1 MTDFD
6 SKRPERVGEITLE
19 DRGRSR
25 MLHAAVRSCRRSR
38 WYAVRSVHL
47 LALVLSLLLLGPAA
61 SATAATNVSGTISA
75 NTTWTLANSPYVMT
89 GDVYVAAGVT
99 LTIQPG
105 VLVQGDASL
114 RRLIINGTLSAV
126 GTASQPITFTSTA
139 DTAPGQWLG
148 ISFRAG
154 SGASALKFVNVR
166 RGGWGASQGDSMVEI
181 LGGNVTIEDSTFSQS
196 STSGV
201 GVVGGLTGA
210 GVSATITRS
219 KSEANGAGGAGSGLY
234 SFNGRVTV
242 DDSAFWSNA
251 TDGINLTVGNSYSQP
266 VSQITGSSIWGNQR
280 NGVYIFQD
288 TAVADLGPD
297 GHVAGK
303 LGNAIYDNGTFGFT
317 PAEAWTQM
325 SVLRTSL
332 SVDWTGTY
340 WGPVSYIPCGLG
352 SQNGQLSFGA
362 PDPNPNSAAPV
373 PRGPV
378 EHTLDFLGQN
388 WCGNDRIL
396 VNAPAYEFPDLY
408 FDAPPPSFGGL
419 LKENTFGCTECQLE
433 QHENALS
440 LDIPDESALAYT
452 AEPVNTASGSL
463 TETATDLHLAG
474 PGIPFDWSR
483 SYNSG
488 DATVGALGPGWAAP
502 FDSRVTVL
510 NQSTGELDYHAGSGQ
525 HTHFTK
531 ITGGQSGAATY
542 GARGFDGTFK
552 RQSDGSYQLITR
564 DLRTFAFDSSG
575 NLTQIKPRFLPA
587 TNLVYLS
594 GKLSSVVDSAGRSI
608 AITYSVSD
616 PTLIERVTLP
626 DGRYV
631 QYGYTSGRLTSVRDP
646 RGKTTTLSYDGN
658 GRLSSIQDPLGH
670 YELQNIQ
677 YDSQGRVTSEQNGTG
692 DTTSYAYTTS
702 SGFDLTTVTIPG
714 RGDWVYKHRNYM
726 LMNVTD
732 PLGRITSYTYDAMG
746 RRATV
751 TDGRGNTSRYEYD
764 IIGNI
769 VKEVAPQPLG
779 YVVTRTFNATN
790 DLLTE
795 KDGRANTTSYIYA
808 TSSDT
813 AVDYQV
819 GQLKTVTDREAGLTT
834 LKYWTTT
841 SSPAPPSTVVGLL
854 KSTTN
859 QRSKTTAFDYDSSGN
874 QNQITSSLGFKTT
887 MGYDSSGRRTTRRDP
902 RGNVPFPPAGYLTQW
917 TYDDADHISTL
928 TDARGNVTTYDYTDN
943 ELPWKVTRTENDAT
957 PRTTTLEYDNADRP
971 WKTTDPRSG
980 VETRTYWP
988 DGQLKSRQSPE
999 ARTTTYNY
1007 DAAGQLTTLIEPNG
1021 NATGGT
1027 PSDFTWTYGYDN
1039 AGNRT
1044 SEAHPDAGTRQI
1056 AFDALN
1062 RLYQWTDALNHV
1074 TSVVYDAN
1082 DNVVTRTDGLTHQSN
1097 FTYDK
1102 IDRLLTETDERN
1114 KTTTSTYYPTGE
1126 LQSVTTPLGNKTT
1139 YNLDN
1144 DGRTTSMVE
1153 PRGNVIGADPAQY
1166 TWVYQ
1171 YDEAANRIA
1180 VTDPLGN
1187 AFQYAYNSL
1196 NDVTQITDQRT
1207 NSTSLTFDSMNRLW
1221 KVTPPA
1227 AGATG
1232 TLETAYAYDAAG
1244 NLASRTDPNNHVTTW
1259 TSDLDGLVTQRTT
1272 PIGTWNLNYDSNA
1285 SLKKNETPAGSSTQ
1299 TAGDGTI
1306 SYGYDRMGRPTTVD
1320 YSDTTADVTRTYD
1333 AAGRLQTMVDGSGTV
1348 TYTYDNAD
1356 RLTDIARTGGGSGL
1370 NGTFHYGYDDAGNIT
1385 GRSYPDSTATTQV
1398 FDDDGRLAS
1407 VTSASLSTSF
1417 GYDAAGNLTTT
1428 TLPGGN
1434 GYIATRTFDRAGRLT
1449 TAENTKS
1456 GTILSKFL
1464 RTLDAAGNPTKVQ
1477 TTRGANDVYDAY
1489 EYDTRNRLTGSCF
1502 DVGSGSTN
1510 CTGAANA
1517 ISYAYDK
1524 VSNRTQEVRSG
1535 NVGNTGTIDS
1545 AYNSFD
1551 QLTSTTKAG
1560 QTSNYTYDTN
1570 GNQASIGNRTFT
1582 YDLAD
1587 RLTSTALDT
1596 GSPTTIGKTSVG
1608 ASNNKLAA
1616 NLKSGNKVTLSQ
1628 QGRFTTISAYLDG
1641 NGTGSGSQNVRAL
1654 IYADSSGSP
1663 GPLKATSAQ
1672 VNIAKGRAPG
1682 WVDFTIS
1689 PTVTLPAGD
1698 YWLVLH
1704 SGTTANIIRRFGD
1717 TVTGSERNN
1726 TDTYSDGAA
1735 DPFGTATTGNWSWST
1750 KATYT
1755 PVSNAGYSYDGDNQ
1769 RVSSTSSADLRYVWD
1784 PLAESGIPELI
1795 LERTP
1800 TGGLVRRYLDGPLS
1814 ATTMTNSTGSF
1825 YYHQD
1830 PLGTVTDVTNAS
1842 GVAQWRYDYEAY
1854 GAQRTSTNVSGTA
1867 PENRLRFNGQYLD
1880 SETTQY
1886 HLRARQYD
1894 PATGRLDGLDPVDSS
1909 LSAAYDAAYLYASAR
1924 PTVLSDPTGLDP
1936 RLGNA
1941 NVNCAQNAFLCV
1953 LIYSAGYRDG
1963 CSGACVHSAVQNLEG
1978 RGISLDAIVAASNG
1992 KGKIVPVDRGPQ
2004 GPGIYLVGVGKP
2016 RLLKPPA
2023 DPTCGFMCSLGL
2035 AATGILGCHSEAS
2048 CVVQAALFFVP
2059 GGETCRVGRAALRAT
2074 KAATEGAFKVAA
2086 RANLRRLGLDGLNLA
2101 GRSYNSGRKAVEARG
2116 FTHVA
2121 TTSTGRQVFRNPQTG
2136 AKVIYDPA
2144 RGGRNPHWHIEDKG
2158 GQRYDR
2164 SGREVDRDEG
2174 KAHIPGR

>member
-1 MTDFD
+1 
-6 SKRPERVGEITLE
+6 
-19 DRGRSR
+19 
-25 MLHAAVRSCRRSR
+25 ML
-38 WYAVRSVHL
+38 
-47 LALVLSLLLLGPAA
+47 LVLVGPVE
-61 SATAATNVSGTISA
+61 SAHAATNVSGNISA
-75 NTTWTLANSPYVMT
+75 NTTWTLANSPYIMT
-89 GDVYVAAGVT
+89 GDVYVLSGVT
-99 LTIQPG
+99 LTIEPG
-105 VLVQGDASL
+105 VLIQADASSRTL
-114 RRLIINGTLSAV
+114 SVNGSLSAV
-126 GTASQPITFTSTA
+126 GTASQPITFTSTS
-139 DTAPGQWLG
+139 DSAPGQWNG
-148 ISFRAG
+148 IACCGSAG
-154 SGASALKFVNVR
+154 TTTLKYVNVR
-166 RGGWGASQGDSMVEI
+166 YGGDGGASPSNAMVGI
-181 LGGNVTIEDSTFSQS
+181 GGGTIIIEDSTFSYS
-196 STSGV
+196 TTSGLNAT
-201 GVVGGLTGA
+201 GGDTGA
-210 GVSATITRS
+210 GLSLTIRRS
-219 KSEANGAGGAGSGLY
+219 KFESNGYDGTSKHGNGLR
-234 SFNGRVTV
+234 SFNAHVTV
-242 DDSAFWSNA
+242 EDSAFWSNA
-251 TDGINLTVGNSYSQP
+251 NEGLDFTVGNSYNQP
-266 VSQITGSSIWGNQR
+266 PSEISGSSIWGNGH
-280 NGVYIFQD
+280 GVSIFQD
-288 TAVADLGPD
+288 SNVAALAPD

-303 LGNAIYDNGTFGFT
+303 PGNAIYDNGTFAFT
-317 PAEAWTQM
+317 AGDGWSQLGIYRG
-325 SVLRTSL
+325 SF

-340 WGPVSYIPCGLG
+340 WGPVSYVPCPLG
-352 SQNGQLSFGA
+352 NQNGHLSFGVPNQN
-362 PDPNPNSAAPV
+362 PDAMFQI

-378 EHTLDFLGQN
+378 DSDVEAINQGWDIFSCSNDKVLD
-388 WCGNDRIL
+388 
-396 VNAPAYEFPDLY
+396 NAPAYQMPDLY
-408 FDAPPPSFGGL
+408 FDAPPPTFGGL
-419 LKENTFGCTECQLE
+419 LKENTFGCTECQRDNL
-433 QHENALS
+433 ENALS
-440 LDIPDESALAYT
+440 FDEPGESPLAYT

-463 TETATDLHLAG
+463 TETATDLRLAG
-474 PGIPFDWSR
+474 PGIPFDWTR

-488 DATVGALGPGWAAP
+488 DSTVGALGPGWAAP
-502 FDSRVTVL
+502 FDSKVTVL

-525 HTHFTK
+525 HTHFTQ
-531 ITGGQSGAATY
+531 ITGGQTGAATY

-552 RQSDGSYQLITR
+552 RLSDDSYQLITR
-564 DLRTFAFDSSG
+564 DRRTFTFDSSG

-587 TNLVYLS
+587 TSLVYAS

-608 AITYSVSD
+608 AITYSGSD
-616 PTLIERVTLP
+616 PTLIEKVTLP

-631 QYGYTSGRLTSVRDP
+631 QYGYTNGRLTSVRDT
-646 RGKTTTLSYDGN
+646 RAKTSTLSYDGN

-677 YDSQGRVTSEQNGTG
+677 YDGQGRVTSEQNGTG

-714 RGDWVYKHRNYM
+714 RGDWVYKHRNFM
-726 LMNVTD
+726 LMSVTD

-764 IIGNI
+764 TVGNI

-795 KDGRANTTSYIYA
+795 KDGRDNTTTYAYA

-813 AVDYQV
+813 GVDYQV

-859 QRSKTTAFDYDSSGN
+859 QRSKTTTFDYDSSGN
-874 QNQITSSLGFKTT
+874 QTQITSPLGFKTT
-887 MGYDSSGRRTTRRDP
+887 MGYDSSSRRTSRRDP
-902 RGNVPFPPAGYLTQW
+902 RGNVPVPPAGYLTQW
-917 TYDDADHISTL
+917 TYDDADHVSTL

-957 PRTTTLEYDNADRP
+957 SRTTILDYDNANRL
-971 WKTTDPRSG
+971 WKTTDPRGG
-980 VETRTYWP
+980 VEIRLYWP

-999 ARTTTYNY
+999 GRTTTYNY
-1007 DAAGQLTTLIEPNG
+1007 DTAGQLATLIEPNG

-1027 PSDFTWTYGYDN
+1027 PSDFTWTYAYDN

-1044 SEAHPDAGTRQI
+1044 SEAHPDGGTRQI
-1056 AFDALN
+1056 GFDALN
-1062 RLYQWTDALNHV
+1062 RPNQWTDPLNHV
-1074 TSVVYDAN
+1074 TSIVYDAN
-1082 DNVVTRTDGLTHQSN
+1082 DNVVTRTDGLTHSSS

-1102 IDRLLTETDERN
+1102 VDRLLTETDERN

-1126 LQSVTTPLGNKTT
+1126 LQSVTTSLGNKTT
-1139 YNLDN
+1139 YSLDN

-1153 PRGNVIGADPAQY
+1153 ARGNVIGADPAQY

-1171 YDEAANRIA
+1171 YDEADNRIA

-1187 AFQYAYNSL
+1187 AVQYSYNSL

-1207 NSTSLTFDSMNRLW
+1207 NITSFTFDSMNRLW

-1232 TLETAYAYDAAG
+1232 TLDTAYTYDAAG

-1272 PIGTWNLNYDSNA
+1272 PVGTWNLSYDSNA
-1285 SLKKNETPAGSSTQ
+1285 SLKKDETPAGSSTQ

-1306 SYGYDRMGRPTTVD
+1306 SYGYDRMGRPTSVD
-1320 YSDTTADVTRTYD
+1320 YSDTTPDVTRTYD

-1370 NGTFHYGYDDAGNIT
+1370 NGTFHYDYDNAGNIT

-1407 VTSASLSTSF
+1407 VTSASLTTSF

-1428 TLPGGN
+1428 TLPSGN
-1434 GYIATRTFDRAGRLT
+1434 GYVATRTFDRAGRLT
-1449 TAENTKS
+1449 TVENAKS

-1464 RTLDAAGNPTKVQ
+1464 WTLDSAGNPTKAQ
-1477 TTRGANDVYDAY
+1477 TTRGANDVYDAN

-1502 DVGSGSTN
+1502 GVSSGATN
-1510 CTGAANA
+1510 CSGAANA
-1517 ISYAYDK
+1517 ISYSYDK

-1535 NVGNTGTIDS
+1535 NVGNTGMIDS
-1545 AYNSFD
+1545 AYNSAD
-1551 QLTSTTKAG
+1551 QLTSTTKSG
-1560 QTSNYTYDTN
+1560 QTTNYTYDAN
-1570 GNQASIGNRTFT
+1570 GNQASIGSRTFT

-1596 GSPTTIGKTSVG
+1596 GSASTIGKTAIG

-1616 NLKSGNKVTLSQ
+1616 NFKSGNKVTLST
-1628 QGRFTTISAYLDG
+1628 QGRFTKISAYLDG

-1663 GPLKATSAQ
+1663 GALKATSAQ
-1672 VNIAKGRAPG
+1672 VTIAKGRAAG

-1689 PTVTLPAGD
+1689 PAVILPAGD

-1704 SGTTANIIRRFGD
+1704 SGTTANITRRFGD

-1726 TDTYSDGAA
+1726 TDTYTDGAA

-1750 KATYT
+1750 NATYT
-1755 PVSNAGYSYDGDNQ
+1755 PVSNGSYSYDGDNQ
-1769 RVSSTSSADLRYVWD
+1769 RVSSTSSSDLRYVWD
-1784 PLAESGIPELI
+1784 PLAESGIPELA

-1800 TGGLVRRYLDGPLS
+1800 TGGLVRRYLGGPLN
-1814 ATTMTNSTGSF
+1814 AIAMTNSSSSF

-1830 PLGTVTDVTNAS
+1830 PLGTVTDVSNAS
-1842 GVAQWRYDYEAY
+1842 GSAQWRYDYEAY
-1854 GAQRTSTNVSGTA
+1854 GGQRTATNVSGTA

-1880 SETTQY
+1880 PETTQY
-1886 HLRARQYD
+1886 HLRVRQYD
-1894 PATGRLDGLDPVDSS
+1894 PATGRFDGVDPVDSS
-1909 LSAAYDAAYLYASAR
+1909 LLAAYDAAYLYASAR
-1924 PTVLSDPTGLDP
+1924 PSVLTDPTGLDP
-1936 RLGNA
+1936 TLGNA
-1941 NVNCAQNAFLCV
+1941 NINCARNAFLCV

-1963 CSGACVHSAVQNLEG
+1963 CSGACVQGTLTKLEN
-1978 RGISLDAIVAASNG
+1978 RGVALDKIVAAANG
-1992 KGKIVPVDRGPQ
+1992 KGKIVPVDDGPD
-2004 GPGIYLVGVGKP
+2004 GPGIYFVGGKAGTT
-2016 RLLKPPA
+2016 LLEPPHG
-2023 DPTCGFMCSLGL
+2023 PSCGFTCKIGQ
-2035 AATGILGCHSEAS
+2035 AATIALGCQSEAS
-2048 CVVQAALFFVP
+2048 CVAQAAFFFMP
-2059 GGETCRVGRAALRAT
+2059 GGGTCRVGRAILQAAKTGKARLALQIVKRGGRWARPRVPRGMT
-2074 KAATEGAFKVAA
+2074 LRTFGRDVIKWGTGDAAA
-2086 RANLRRLGLDGLNLA
+2086 RARIGSLAADELRQAGVTRRMAESWRDYYLAVARDDPGNPSARGRAELMNAAAKLLRR
-2101 GRSYNSGRKAVEARG
+2101 
-2116 FTHVA
+2116 
-2121 TTSTGRQVFRNPQTG
+2121 P
-2136 AKVIYDPA
+2136 
-2144 RGGRNPHWHIEDKG
+2144 
-2158 GQRYDR
+2158 
-2164 SGREVDRDEG
+2164 
-2174 KAHIPGR
+2174 